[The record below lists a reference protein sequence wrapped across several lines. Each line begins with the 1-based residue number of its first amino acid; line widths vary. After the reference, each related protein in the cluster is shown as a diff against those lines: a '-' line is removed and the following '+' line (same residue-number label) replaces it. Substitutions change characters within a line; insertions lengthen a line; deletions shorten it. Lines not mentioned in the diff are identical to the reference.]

1 MNTKMLIAAIIVGI
15 GVPITVY
22 AASPLFI
29 NTTIDEPLPTG
40 IMKQDEKMME
50 EKMMETEVMEE
61 EMTEEKAMLKEE
73 MMESESMLEEMTEE
87 MVKEKMMD
95 KEAVME
101 SEIMEEEMMAETMEE
116 KAMMEKEST
125 QSSDSEE
132 FSAKSGVFV
141 GVGDGIHDAQGN
153 ALVIP
158 LENGQK
164 VLRLEDFRSTNGP
177 DLYVYLATDSGASDY
192 VSLGRLK
199 ANIGNQNYDIPAGT
213 DLSKYDNVLIWCK
226 QFSVLF
232 GSAELA

>member
-15 GVPITVY
+15 GVPIAVY

-40 IMKQDEKMME
+40 IMKNDENMMEEKMAEKQMMEEQASLKEEMTESAAMLEEEMMEKEVMEEKMTEEAME
-50 EKMMETEVMEE
+50 EKMMEDKT
-61 EMTEEKAMLKEE
+61 
-73 MMESESMLEEMTEE
+73 MME
-87 MVKEKMMD
+87 K
-95 KEAVME
+95 
-101 SEIMEEEMMAETMEE
+101 ETMEE
-116 KAMMEKEST
+116 EVMMEKEIT
-125 QSSDSEE
+125 QSGDSEE

-192 VSLGRLK
+192 VSLGQLK